1 MVLAEL
7 VPHDLAHEE
16 DLGQTKVV
24 IEQVILRD
32 LIVMAM
38 ELGFIFLIFSA
49 PRRIKSQARNAKWL
63 VIMSRLWFS
72 AWRVSLG
79 TSAAIMDG
87 TP

>member
-38 ELGFIFLIFSA
+38 ELGFTFLNFFCLAPDQKSSA
-49 PRRIKSQARNAKWL
+49 KCEMACYYVPSVVFCLAREL
-63 VIMSRLWFS
+63 SMRQ
-72 AWRVSLG
+72 
-79 TSAAIMDG
+79 
-87 TP
+87 